1 MATGKPTIGNLIEK
15 LEALLGQSGGRAA
28 PVSGLGGGVASV
40 LGSTLAG
47 GDGKDAVSSLAGG
60 LLGGGAGFI
69 AGWLR
74 SLFGSEPEPEQAL
87 PFYNRPSALFLE
99 YDVNANARSG
109 LNAEPAVSS
118 ERRVTQETGG
128 RGEAKT
134 TSPTV
139 VVQVNALDAQSFSAR
154 SDDIASAV
162 REALARNHALRDE
175 IWED

>member
-1 MATGKPTIGNLIEK
+1 MATGKSTIGDLIEK
-15 LEALLGQSGGRAA
+15 LEALLGHGGGRTA
-28 PVSGLGGGVASV
+28 PVSALSGGIAGA

-47 GDGKDAVSSLAGG
+47 GDGRDAFSSLAGG
-60 LLGGGAGFI
+60 LLGGGAGLV

-74 SLFGSEPEPEQAL
+74 TLFGGQPERDSVL
-87 PFYNRPSALFLE
+87 PLYNKPSALFLE
-99 YDVNANARSG
+99 YDVNASARTG
-109 LNAEPAVSS
+109 LGAEPETSS
-118 ERRVTQETGG
+118 ERLMEMGTGG
-128 RGEAKT
+128 RGETKSA
-134 TSPTV
+134 SPTV